1 MSTGIDYDLSPSV
14 RRYPT
19 ATTEE
24 ARRCLLDNIQRR
36 LRIEGS
42 PVVVKR
48 VAGKPLLAYLLVDNA
63 SARDNRE
70 VLKLID
76 LGETPV
82 PSESWLRSIF
92 NLSLAEARLA
102 QALARGETLEEV
114 ACSLG
119 IKISTARTQL
129 AVIFAKTE
137 TRRQARLVAILSRLA
152 HVELLFLKP
161 ADLPVDSTPRAGQE
175 TAARLAG

>member
-1 MSTGIDYDLSPSV
+1 MSTGIDYNLSPSV
-14 RRYPT
+14 RRYLT

-63 SARDNRE
+63 DNRE